1 MNELDIIYT
10 VIIGSLVIGI
20 VIWAVKK
27 RGS

>member
-20 VIWAVKK
+20 VIWAVKE

>member
-1 MNELDIIYT
+1 MNAIDIMYT
-10 VIIGSLVIGI
+10 VIIVSFAIGI